1 MTQPYIVD
9 FGNYFDRTKLTEA
22 VEAIAAFP
30 TPRKVHWRLEK
41 MDTIPWYDT
50 LFVAGIIRK
59 LNPIAKTKIEKSMI
73 VLPGPNWQY
82 AMDALFKIASP
93 MAPYE
98 VFDQRLPG
106 EQEGGGGV
114 VVERQAR
121 SVPKPRG
128 GMSA

>member
-9 FGNYFDRTKLTEA
+9 FGTEFDRAKLIEA
-22 VEAIAAFP
+22 AEAIAAFP

-41 MDTIPWYDT
+41 MDAVPWFDT
-50 LFVAGIIRK
+50 MFVASIIRQ
-59 LNPIAKTKIEKSMI
+59 LNPIAKAKIEKSLI

-106 EQEGGGGV
+106 EQEGGGV
-114 VVERQAR
+114 VVEQQVL
-121 SVPKPRG
+121 SVPKSRG
-128 GMSA
+128 